1 MSYTDI
7 WEKNILGERLEP
19 WAILKYK
26 EAKRDLFLLFSNP
39 PLPSVS
45 FFLSLP
51 PTLLPYLSLFKALQ
65 K

>member
-1 MSYTDI
+1 MDI

-45 FFLSLP
+45 LSFFLSLP
-51 PTLLPYLSLFKALQ
+51 PSFLPYLSLLKALQ

>member
-1 MSYTDI
+1 MDI
-7 WEKNILGERLEP
+7 WERNILGERLES

-26 EAKRDLFLLFSNP
+26 EAKRDLFLLFSNS
-39 PLPSVS
+39 PLLSVS

-51 PTLLPYLSLFKALQ
+51 TSFPFFLFKALQ